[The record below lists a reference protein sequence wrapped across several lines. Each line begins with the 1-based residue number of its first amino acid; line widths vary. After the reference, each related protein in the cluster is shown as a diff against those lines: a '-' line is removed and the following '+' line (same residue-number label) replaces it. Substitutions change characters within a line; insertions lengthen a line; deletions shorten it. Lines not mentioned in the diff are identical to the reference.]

1 MQDYLIEMQ
10 VHNIHL
16 DNTLLIYLLKSI
28 MIFSIIIC
36 IMIYTMLLQMKQKT
50 FGLPFSHHLVRH
62 SKFFNDML

>member
-1 MQDYLIEMQ
+1 MQDYLIKMQ

-28 MIFSIIIC
+28 MIFSIIIS
-36 IMIYTMLLQMKQKT
+36 IMIYTMLLQKKQKT
-50 FGLPFSHHLVRH
+50 FGLPFSHHPVQH